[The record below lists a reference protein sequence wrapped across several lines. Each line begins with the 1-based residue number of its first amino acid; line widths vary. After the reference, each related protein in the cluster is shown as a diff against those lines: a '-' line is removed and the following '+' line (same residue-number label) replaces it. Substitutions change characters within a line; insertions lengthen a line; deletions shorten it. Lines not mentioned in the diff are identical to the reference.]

1 MMCISCK
8 MRRVRRFTATT
19 VTNRGCDFVKCMN
32 HNVSSFF
39 HTCMKGYCKSKA
51 DVLLTNMNLVQPH
64 EGGCDFWYWIDEYA
78 WFLGETGT
86 IPKES
91 PMLIPKGWVELE
103 SGICGDST
111 SRRAASE
118 DLDEIVRPLLG
129 IVKEISEMIKM
140 IVCLLIV
147 IIAVMLYKN

>member
-1 MMCISCK
+1 MCISCK

-32 HNVSSFF
+32 HN
-39 HTCMKGYCKSKA
+39 
-51 DVLLTNMNLVQPH
+51 PH